1 MVHTV
6 WIYIGGRMEFD
17 FSEHQDNLV
26 RKLYKNVLN
35 TSEIR
40 KVILAAKLPF
50 TLINPQLVLDPFQL
64 SVAVTKALYN
74 MKEGTMMTRSFQTEI
89 LYCLSPSKNIKDAL
103 VSFGSKETDS
113 EFLLIGDKLA
123 FVQLEHQIQG
133 DEVPLTELTTF
144 SNPDSIQQLY
154 QIPSEEFENSTL
166 LKSVV
171 SRISSKEFATLA

>member
-1 MVHTV
+1 
-6 WIYIGGRMEFD
+6 MEFN

-50 TLINPQLVLDPFQL
+50 TLINPQLVLDPFHL

-74 MKEGTMMTRSFQTEI
+74 MKEGTMMTRSFQTEV

-103 VSFGSKETDS
+103 TTFGSKETDS
-113 EFLLIGDKLA
+113 EFIILGEKQA
-123 FVQLEHQIQG
+123 FVQLEYQIQG
-133 DEVPLTELTTF
+133 EEVPLSQLTNF
-144 SNPDSIQQLY
+144 SQPDSIQQLY
-154 QIPSEEFENSTL
+154 QIPSEELSNSTL

-171 SRISSKEFATLA
+171 SRISSKEFATLS